1 VAHVGSQTA
10 CHFPK
15 LGAVP
20 MQVVS
25 RHVIWL
31 LSHIRVIS
39 SDQAHSTVS
48 PSLLPSSLCGQHPRH
63 FVTLTSPRRSR
74 FPMHDSYDDNIQFS
88 WSASELVGHIL
99 RTTPHLSVRRRL
111 HEMSLITD
119 QPGSVFRVQRRG
131 CGSSGKG
138 LVLDVVR
145 ADAYTEAQPSTGE
158 KGRRRPSGVPP
169 ARSGVGKGRVSRW

>member
-1 VAHVGSQTA
+1 
-10 CHFPK
+10 
-15 LGAVP
+15 
-20 MQVVS
+20 
-25 RHVIWL
+25 
-31 LSHIRVIS
+31 
-39 SDQAHSTVS
+39 
-48 PSLLPSSLCGQHPRH
+48 
-63 FVTLTSPRRSR
+63 
-74 FPMHDSYDDNIQFS
+74 MHDSYDANIQFS

-119 QPGSVFRVQRRG
+119 QPGSVFRVQRRV

-169 ARSGVGKGRVSRW
+169 ARSGVGEGRVSRW